1 MRTRAASTPAVDRDL
16 DGEGRRG
23 DRWPAS
29 ISSPEIA
36 HAVAGV
42 GSFACSASCR
52 ASSISLSFAEDRTA
66 ARSIRS
72 SRDTVV
78 SHVQGVKPGR
88 GNASRSTPSNGR
100 PSLAPTITSMPRP
113 LMSTPAGATTCIT
126 RIPDVSSPDSSTT
139 SLRSS
144 NWTHQT
150 SPRCTS
156 PPDTGWQADAAR
168 ARRAVETGAATVDH
182 RCVKT
187 EEHAVAAGHSVNPAR
202 WQEAFEGL
210 MSRIAGRFTRVE
222 SRRRARKLVLGLLS
236 DLPRKNCWTIAE
248 WAGHRTPDG
257 MQHLLGR
264 AKWDADQVRDD
275 VSDYVVEHLHDDE
288 AVLVVDETGDVK
300 KGTNTV
306 ISSPIF
312 DVFAVYA
319 AGLWLRRGHIIYS
332 GVSAAPEVMSPT

>member
-1 MRTRAASTPAVDRDL
+1 
-16 DGEGRRG
+16 
-23 DRWPAS
+23 
-29 ISSPEIA
+29 
-36 HAVAGV
+36 
-42 GSFACSASCR
+42 
-52 ASSISLSFAEDRTA
+52 
-66 ARSIRS
+66 
-72 SRDTVV
+72 
-78 SHVQGVKPGR
+78 
-88 GNASRSTPSNGR
+88 
-100 PSLAPTITSMPRP
+100 
-113 LMSTPAGATTCIT
+113 
-126 RIPDVSSPDSSTT
+126 TT

-248 WAGHRTPDG
+248 WAGDRTPDG
-257 MQHLLGR
+257 YVLAVACSHEVTTGARKFR
-264 AKWDADQVRDD
+264 ADTLARKVPKRAWQKL
-275 VSDYVVEHLHDDE
+275 S
-288 AVLVVDETGDVK
+288 
-300 KGTNTV
+300 
-306 ISSPIF
+306 
-312 DVFAVYA
+312 
-319 AGLWLRRGHIIYS
+319 S
-332 GVSAAPEVMSPT
+332 GVGAK